1 MHLYHYFQD
10 ATLVMGVLL
19 GMVCRKVHA
28 QKLTKYVR
36 MMALVQVRA
45 ITAIDN
51 KIVYNIITIMSCRF
65 YKYGMYLY
73 HFLQDATM
81 VMEVLL
87 GMVR

>member
-1 MHLYHYFQD
+1 ME
-10 ATLVMGVLL
+10 VLL
-19 GMVCRKVHA
+19 GTVCRKVHA
-28 QKLTKYVR
+28 QKLTKYAR

-45 ITAIDN
+45 ITATDN
-51 KIVYNIITIMSCRF
+51 KIVYYIFTIILLSCRF

-81 VMEVLL
+81 VMEILL